1 MTIPKPKPHPRRG
14 THMAFTASQA
24 VARHALDVEPDA
36 SRRLLDS
43 VRQIVR
49 AQVMAAV
56 ADVYPVTITT
66 REDGERLIVEA
77 SAPNLVAENAW
88 LREKL
93 DLANQMVELLAA
105 VAQDRELEDEL
116 RAFRE
121 AYPGLRSRMVTAEAR
136 VAELEAAIHRVIRA
150 NRGLGLVG
158 VAVGHNKEVWEREW
172 EDAISE
178 LEDVGREAP
187 TRKDTP

>member
-88 LREKL
+88 
-93 DLANQMVELLAA
+93 
-105 VAQDRELEDEL
+105 
-116 RAFRE
+116 
-121 AYPGLRSRMVTAEAR
+121 SRQQAR
-136 VAELEAAIHRVIRA
+136 VAELEAE
-150 NRGLGLVG
+150 
-158 VAVGHNKEVWEREW
+158 VARLTEALDSMTDRLWRERDRHKEAAR
-172 EDAISE
+172 
-178 LEDVGREAP
+178 
-187 TRKDTP
+187 